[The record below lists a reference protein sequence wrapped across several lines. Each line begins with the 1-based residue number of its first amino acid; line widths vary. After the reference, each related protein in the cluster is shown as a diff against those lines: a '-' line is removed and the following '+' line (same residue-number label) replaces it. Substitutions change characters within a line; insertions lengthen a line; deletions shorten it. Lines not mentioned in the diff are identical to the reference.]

1 MAVNELGI
9 ARELAEQQWTAA
21 VQAQTAAES
30 AMQQLGQTALAQAI
44 AGNQPAIVLAGHSY
58 NAFTPEGSQSVGKK
72 LSSMGV
78 AAIPA
83 DCLIAAAGAGPTS
96 WHFANQVMNAV
107 KSGKTAAQSVSP
119 VREQFQLHH

>member
-1 MAVNELGI
+1 
-9 ARELAEQQWTAA
+9 
-21 VQAQTAAES
+21 
-30 AMQQLGQTALAQAI
+30 MQQLGQSALAQAL
-44 AGNQPAIVLAGHSY
+44 ATNQPAIVLAGHSY

-83 DCLIAAAGAGPTS
+83 DCLIAAGAGPTS

-107 KSGKTAAQSVSP
+107 KCRQTACQSVSP
-119 VREQFQLHH
+119 LREQFQLHH